1 MSQVDFFVHI
11 LTAIQNIYGLTNYSL
26 LGIQSFIKCAQ
37 NMFKHVK
44 DTNCMQDT
52 HFFLHESSQKNEHS
66 SRGHSL
72 NLSNDVMKS
81 HCCLEKPWKNRKFSR
96 IIYHRQSNHYN
107 WWSKNTFWEQSTS
120 FFLPSG
126 WEMSGSIFNPFFIK
140 ETNPFFIR
148 ETFLLINMTW
158 AWHIDLKKSFNTA

>member
-1 MSQVDFFVHI
+1 MSQVDFFCAYFDCGDTQYIWSYKLLFAWHSV
-11 LTAIQNIYGLTNYSL
+11 IYQMCSKYVQTCKRHKLHAKYT
-26 LGIQSFIKCAQ
+26 
-37 NMFKHVK
+37 
-44 DTNCMQDT
+44 
-52 HFFLHESSQKNEHS
+52 FLFAWIFTKNEHS

-72 NLSNDVMKS
+72 NLTNDVMKS
-81 HCCLEKPWKNRKFSR
+81 HCCLEKPWKNKKFSR

-107 WWSKNTFWEQSTS
+107 WWSKNTFWEQST

-158 AWHIDLKKSFNTA
+158 AWHIDF